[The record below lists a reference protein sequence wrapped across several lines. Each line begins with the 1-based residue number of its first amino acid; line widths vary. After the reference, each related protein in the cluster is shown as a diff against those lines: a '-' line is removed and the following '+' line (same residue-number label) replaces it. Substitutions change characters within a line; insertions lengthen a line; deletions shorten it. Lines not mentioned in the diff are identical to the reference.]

1 LSPAG
6 LRDRRNRKRR
16 WLLRRQLRGGRRAA
30 RALAQ
35 AVDAWQRFV
44 DATAADV
51 PAPLVDAVERVL
63 ALARA

>member
-1 LSPAG
+1 MGNES
-6 LRDRRNRKRR
+6 RTRN
-16 WLLRRQLRGGRRAA
+16 A
-30 RALAQ
+30 ALA
-35 AVDAWQRFV
+35 AVVPPEHRVELAGHAWQRFV